1 MNRAPN
7 QTLLQNPAPSKNS
20 AFLKEMRENMWLKS
34 LAISL
39 FIHAILGLCAY
50 FLITKSEILS
60 PKKES
65 EKVRLSF
72 KRGGDS
78 AIKDSKFKENTS
90 IPSHAMRELQKMAQD
105 SKDSKNLQDS
115 RQTSQ
120 ILQMPLNAQ
129 DSKQNLGESSGAKSS
144 NTLNLSNLQIYD
156 NLNVNPNL
164 HEMKYRQALSYIAS
178 RPIPSDQKAE
188 IIDLYGDELGDYG
201 LAEIDFLVN
210 NLRDIGRITQY
221 HIDRRGYP
229 REAALLGQSGK
240 LVIEF
245 YLHPNGDISELRV
258 VSSSNSIILDNDM
271 QTNIKVAFR
280 EFPRPTT
287 KVKIRCFM
295 TYYPPQNPNS
305 YR

>member
-1 MNRAPN
+1 MN
-7 QTLLQNPAPSKNS
+7 LLAQKHSNI
-20 AFLKEMRENMWLKS
+20 WLKS
-34 LAISL
+34 FVIS
-39 FIHAILGLCAY
+39 FAIHA
-50 FLITKSEILS
+50 LIGIFGYVIYETSEVLS
-60 PKKES
+60 KKNEPKK
-65 EKVRLSF
+65 VQLSF

-78 AIKDSKFKENTS
+78 AIKDSKYKENTS
-90 IPSHAMRELQKMAQD
+90 IPSSKTRELQKMAQD
-105 SKDSKNLQDS
+105 SQNVQYSH
-115 RQTSQ
+115 QTPQ

-129 DSKQNLGESSGAKSS
+129 NSTESNGTKSADLGKDSPQ

-156 NLNVNPNL
+156 NVNINPNIR
-164 HEMKYRQALSYIAS
+164 EMKYKQALNYIAT

-221 HIDRRGYP
+221 HINRRGYP

-240 LVIEF
+240 NVIEF

-258 VSSSNSIILDNDM
+258 VASSNSIILDNDM

-280 EFPRPTT
+280 EYPRPTT
-287 KVKIRCFM
+287 KVKIRFFM
-295 TYYPPQNPNS
+295 TYTHTINPND

>member
-1 MNRAPN
+1 MNYALTQRKN
-7 QTLLQNPAPSKNS
+7 LLPI
-20 AFLKEMRENMWLKS
+20 S

-39 FIHAILGLCAY
+39 VIHAIFGILGY
-50 FLITKSEILS
+50 VIYVKSEVLFKKNE
-60 PKKES
+60 PKK
-65 EKVRLSF
+65 VQLSF

-90 IPSHAMRELQKMAQD
+90 IPSSMKRELQKMAQ
-105 SKDSKNLQDS
+105 NTQDS
-115 RQTSQ
+115 HESAPQ
-120 ILQMPLNAQ
+120 ILQMPLNPQ
-129 DSKQNLGESSGAKSS
+129 DSKQNSHESSGTNSANS
-144 NTLNLSNLQIYD
+144 LNLSNLQIYD
-156 NLNVNPNL
+156 NVNINPNVR
-164 HEMKYRQALSYIAS
+164 EMKYKQALSYIAS

-201 LAEIDFLVN
+201 LAEIDFLIN
-210 NLRDIGRITQY
+210 NLREIGRITQY
-221 HIDRRGYP
+221 HINRRGYP
-229 REAALLGQSGK
+229 VEAALLGQSGK
-240 LVIEF
+240 LVVEF

-258 VSSSNSIILDNDM
+258 VASSNSIILDNDM

-295 TYYPPQNPNS
+295 TYYPPLNPNM

>member
-1 MNRAPN
+1 MNYALTQR
-7 QTLLQNPAPSKNS
+7 KNS
-20 AFLKEMRENMWLKS
+20 DIWLIS

-39 FIHAILGLCAY
+39 VIHAILGFGAY
-50 FLITKSEILS
+50 FLIEKSEILS
-60 PKKES
+60 QKNEPKK
-65 EKVRLSF
+65 VQLSF

-90 IPSHAMRELQKMAQD
+90 IPSRVARELNEMAQ
-105 SKDSKNLQDS
+105 NTQDS
-115 RQTSQ
+115 HESMPQ
-120 ILQMPLNAQ
+120 ILQMPLNP
-129 DSKQNLGESSGAKSS
+129 QNSNQNSRESSGTKSANS
-144 NTLNLSNLQIYD
+144 LNLSNLQIYD
-156 NLNVNPNL
+156 NVNINPNVR
-164 HEMKYRQALSYIAS
+164 EMKYKQALNYIAS

-221 HIDRRGYP
+221 HINRRGYP

-295 TYYPPQNPNS
+295 TYYPPPNPNM

>member
-1 MNRAPN
+1 MNH
-7 QTLLQNPAPSKNS
+7 TLLK
-20 AFLKEMRENMWLKS
+20 RENLWLKS
-34 LAISL
+34 FIISLAI
-39 FIHAILGLCAY
+39 HA
-50 FLITKSEILS
+50 LIGIFGYVIYETSEVLS
-60 PKKES
+60 KKNEPKK
-65 EKVRLSF
+65 VQLSF

-78 AIKDSKFKENTS
+78 AIKDSKYKENTS
-90 IPSHAMRELQKMAQD
+90 IPSSKTRELQKMAQD
-105 SKDSKNLQDS
+105 SHNVQDS
-115 RQTSQ
+115 HQTPQ

-129 DSKQNLGESSGAKSS
+129 NSAESSGTKNADLSKDSPQ

-156 NLNVNPNL
+156 NVNINPNIR
-164 HEMKYRQALSYIAS
+164 EMKYKQALNYIAT
-178 RPIPSDQKAE
+178 RPIPSDQKVE

-221 HIDRRGYP
+221 HINRRGYP

-240 LVIEF
+240 NVIEF

-258 VSSSNSIILDNDM
+258 VASSNSIILDNDM

-280 EFPRPTT
+280 EYPRPTT
-287 KVKIRCFM
+287 KVKIRFFM
-295 TYYPPQNPNS
+295 TYTHTINPND

>member
-1 MNRAPN
+1 MNRALT
-7 QTLLQNPAPSKNS
+7 QRKNS
-20 AFLKEMRENMWLKS
+20 DIWLIS

-39 FIHAILGLCAY
+39 TIHAIFGILGY
-50 FLITKSEILS
+50 VIYVKSEVLS
-60 PKKES
+60 QKNEPKK
-65 EKVRLSF
+65 VQLSF

-78 AIKDSKFKENTS
+78 EIKDSKFKENTS
-90 IPSHAMRELQKMAQD
+90 IPSRVARELQKMAQ
-105 SKDSKNLQDS
+105 NTQDS
-115 RQTSQ
+115 HESTPQ

-129 DSKQNLGESSGAKSS
+129 DSKQNSRESSGTNSANS
-144 NTLNLSNLQIYD
+144 LNLSNLQIYD
-156 NLNVNPNL
+156 NVNINPNVR
-164 HEMKYRQALSYIAS
+164 EMKYKQALSYIAS

-201 LAEIDFLVN
+201 LAEIDFIVN

-221 HIDRRGYP
+221 HINRRGYP

-240 LVIEF
+240 NIIEF

-258 VSSSNSIILDNDM
+258 VASSNSIILDNDM

-280 EFPRPTT
+280 EYPRPTT
-287 KVKIRCFM
+287 KVKIRFFM
-295 TYYPPQNPNS
+295 TYYPPINPNN

>member
-1 MNRAPN
+1 MNYALTQR
-7 QTLLQNPAPSKNS
+7 KNS
-20 AFLKEMRENMWLKS
+20 DIWLKS
-34 LAISL
+34 LIISL
-39 FIHAILGLCAY
+39 AIHAIVGILGY
-50 FLITKSEILS
+50 VIYVKSEVLS
-60 PKKES
+60 QKNEPKKFQ
-65 EKVRLSF
+65 LSF

-90 IPSHAMRELQKMAQD
+90 IPSRVARELQKMAQ
-105 SKDSKNLQDS
+105 NTQDS
-115 RQTSQ
+115 HESAPQ
-120 ILQMPLNAQ
+120 ILQMPINPQ
-129 DSKQNLGESSGAKSS
+129 NSKQNSRESSGTNSANS
-144 NTLNLSNLQIYD
+144 LNLSNLQIYD
-156 NLNVNPNL
+156 NVNINPNVR
-164 HEMKYRQALSYIAS
+164 EMKYKQALSYIAS

-201 LAEIDFLVN
+201 LAEIDFIVN

-221 HIDRRGYP
+221 HINRRGYP

-240 LVIEF
+240 NIIEF

-295 TYYPPQNPNS
+295 TYYPPPNPNM

>member
-1 MNRAPN
+1 MNN
-7 QTLLQNPAPSKNS
+7 LLQNKRKKNDI
-20 AFLKEMRENMWLKS
+20 WLKS
-34 LAISL
+34 LVISL
-39 FIHAILGLCAY
+39 VIHAVVGILGYVIYAN
-50 FLITKSEILS
+50 SEVLS
-60 PKKES
+60 QKNESKK
-65 EKVRLSF
+65 VQLSF

-90 IPSHAMRELQKMAQD
+90 IPSRVARELQKMAQD
-105 SKDSKNLQDS
+105 SQNTQDS
-115 RQTSQ
+115 RQTTQ
-120 ILQMPLNAQ
+120 ILQMPLNTQ
-129 DSKQNLGESSGAKSS
+129 DSKQDSAKSS
-144 NTLNLSNLQIYD
+144 STNSANVLNLSNLQIYD
-156 NLNVNPNL
+156 NVNINPNVR
-164 HEMKYRQALSYIAS
+164 EMKYKQALNYIAS

-201 LAEIDFLVN
+201 LAEIDFIVN

-240 LVIEF
+240 NIIEF

-258 VSSSNSIILDNDM
+258 VASSNSIILDNDM

-280 EFPRPTT
+280 EYPRPTT

-295 TYYPPQNPNS
+295 TYYPPPPPNM

>member
-1 MNRAPN
+1 MNR
-7 QTLLQNPAPSKNS
+7 TLSKNFLQNERKNS
-20 AFLKEMRENMWLKS
+20 DIWLKS
-34 LAISL
+34 LIISL
-39 FIHAILGLCAY
+39 VIHAILGFGAY
-50 FLITKSEILS
+50 FLIEKSEILS
-60 PKKES
+60 QKNEPKK
-65 EKVRLSF
+65 VQLSF

-90 IPSHAMRELQKMAQD
+90 IPSRVARELNEMAQNAQD
-105 SKDSKNLQDS
+105 SHES
-115 RQTSQ
+115 TPQ

-129 DSKQNLGESSGAKSS
+129 NSNQNSRESSGTKSADKDS
-144 NTLNLSNLQIYD
+144 PKNALNLSNLQIYD
-156 NLNVNPNL
+156 NVNINPNVR
-164 HEMKYRQALSYIAS
+164 EMKYKQALSYIAT

-201 LAEIDFLVN
+201 LAEIDFIVN

-221 HIDRRGYP
+221 HINRRGYP

-295 TYYPPQNPNS
+295 TYYPPPNPNM
-305 YR
+305 YH

>member
-1 MNRAPN
+1 MN
-7 QTLLQNPAPSKNS
+7 LLAQKHSNI
-20 AFLKEMRENMWLKS
+20 WLKS
-34 LAISL
+34 FVISL
-39 FIHAILGLCAY
+39 VIHALMGILGY
-50 FLITKSEILS
+50 VIYEKSEVLS
-60 PKKES
+60 KKNEPKK
-65 EKVRLSF
+65 VQLSF

-78 AIKDSKFKENTS
+78 AIKDSKYKENTS
-90 IPSHAMRELQKMAQD
+90 IPSSKTRELQKMAQD
-105 SKDSKNLQDS
+105 SQNVQDS
-115 RQTSQ
+115 HQTPQ

-129 DSKQNLGESSGAKSS
+129 NSNQISKQNSRKSNGTKNADLGKDSPQ

-156 NLNVNPNL
+156 NVNINPNIR
-164 HEMKYRQALSYIAS
+164 EMKYKQALNYIAT

-221 HIDRRGYP
+221 HINRRGYP

-240 LVIEF
+240 NVIEF

-258 VSSSNSIILDNDM
+258 VASSNSIILDNDM

-280 EFPRPTT
+280 EYPRPTT
-287 KVKIRCFM
+287 KVKIRFFM
-295 TYYPPQNPNS
+295 TYTHTINPND

>member
-1 MNRAPN
+1 MNH
-7 QTLLQNPAPSKNS
+7 TLLK
-20 AFLKEMRENMWLKS
+20 RENLWLKS
-34 LAISL
+34 FVISL
-39 FIHAILGLCAY
+39 VIHALMGFFGYVIY
-50 FLITKSEILS
+50 EKSEVLS
-60 PKKES
+60 KKNEPKK
-65 EKVRLSF
+65 VQLSF

-78 AIKDSKFKENTS
+78 AIKDSKYKENTS
-90 IPSHAMRELQKMAQD
+90 IPSSKARELQKMAQD
-105 SKDSKNLQDS
+105 SQNVQDS
-115 RQTSQ
+115 RQMPQ

-129 DSKQNLGESSGAKSS
+129 NSAESSGTKNADLDKDSPQ

-156 NLNVNPNL
+156 NVNINPNIR
-164 HEMKYRQALSYIAS
+164 EMKYKQALNYIAT

-221 HIDRRGYP
+221 HINRRGYP

-240 LVIEF
+240 NVIEF

-258 VSSSNSIILDNDM
+258 VASSNSIILDNDM

-280 EFPRPTT
+280 EYPRPTT
-287 KVKIRCFM
+287 KVKIRFFM
-295 TYYPPQNPNS
+295 TYTHTINS
-305 YR
+305 NDYR